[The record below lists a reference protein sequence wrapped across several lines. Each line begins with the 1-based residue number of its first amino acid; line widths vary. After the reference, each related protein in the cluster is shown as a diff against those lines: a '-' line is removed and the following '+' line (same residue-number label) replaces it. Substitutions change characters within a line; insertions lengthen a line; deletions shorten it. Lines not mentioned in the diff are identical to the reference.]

1 MSELKTKIYK
11 CEFCTFFTK
20 YKYSLQDHNKLNKCK
35 EKSKLECLYCKKKF
49 QYPRDLE
56 RHKNKLKKC
65 YISNK
70 NDLLEIIEKNEKDI
84 KINIEDTTNE
94 KNLEDIINEN
104 KTLKSIINKQKLEDT
119 INEKKLEDI
128 INENNILKNIINK
141 EKLEDIINENNNL
154 KKELETIKIKKKITL
169 KNYSLILVDR
179 DKIINNNLEKSEYIY
194 KLEYHIL
201 KNTIFGEKNIDSEN
215 KEIFFLLLDIINNNQ
230 LEEFIWTVIKENRR
244 DLEKLMIEYG
254 KNLKNRV
261 KFQNNLYGKDI
272 KEYEEIYNELMDCV
286 LKN

>member
-70 NDLLEIIEKNEKDI
+70 NDLLEIIENNEKDI

-104 KTLKSIINKQKLEDT
+104 KSLKSIINKQKLEST

-141 EKLEDIINENNNL
+141 QKLEDIINENNIL

-169 KNYSLILVDR
+169 KNYSLILLDR

-244 DLEKLMIEYG
+244 DLENLMIEYG

-272 KEYEEIYNELMDCV
+272 KEYEKIYNELMECV
-286 LKN
+286 L